1 MKIGILKE
9 IKNNENRVALPP
21 SGVLELQNQGHE
33 VWVETGAGNGSG
45 ISDEAYQKA
54 GAIIKTSAAE
64 VWSCE
69 LVLKVKE
76 PIESEYQ
83 YFREGLLL
91 FTYLHMAAN
100 KPLAEALLAA
110 KVNAVA
116 YENVTTAT
124 GQLPLLAPMSV
135 IAGRMAPQFGA
146 RFLERSSGGEGI
158 LLAGVPG
165 VKRGEVVIIGGGV
178 AGTNAAQIAFGLGAK
193 VTVLDTNLQ
202 RLQELESEFSGQIQ
216 TLASNISNLE
226 SSLATADL
234 VVGAVLLPGHKAPK
248 LVTQEMV
255 SQMKPGSVIVDIA
268 IDQGGIFETGDTVT
282 THDAPTYIRE
292 GVIHYAV
299 ANMPGAVPQTSTY
312 ALSNATLPY
321 VLQLAKQPLA
331 EVLQENSDLHQGV
344 NTYQGHLTLQAVAED
359 LDLGYTPL
367 DDLL

>member
-1 MKIGILKE
+1 MRIGILKE

-21 SGVLELQNQGHE
+21 SGVLELHNQGHE
-33 VWVETGAGNGSG
+33 VWVEATAGVGSG
-45 ISDEAYQKA
+45 ISDHEYAEA
-54 GAIIKTSAAE
+54 GALIKDSAAD
-64 VWSCE
+64 VWSCD

-76 PIESEYQ
+76 PLASEYH
-83 YFREGLLL
+83 YFREDLLL

-100 KPLAEALLAA
+100 QPLAEALLAS
-110 KVNAVA
+110 KVNAIA
-116 YENVTTAT
+116 YENVTTPANH
-124 GQLPLLAPMSV
+124 LPLLAPMSV
-135 IAGRMAPQFGA
+135 IAGRMAPQIGA

-165 VKRGEVVIIGGGV
+165 VKRGEVVIIGGGI

-216 TLASNISNLE
+216 TLSSNLSNLE

-234 VVGAVLLPGHKAPK
+234 VIGAVLLPGHKAPK
-248 LVTQEMV
+248 LVTREMV
-255 SQMKPGSVIVDIA
+255 AQMKAGSVIVDIA

-282 THDAPTYIRE
+282 THDTPTYVRE

-321 VLQLAKQPLA
+321 ILELAKQPINDA
-331 EVLQENSDLHQGV
+331 FRENQDLYHGV
-344 NTYQGHLTLQAVAED
+344 NTFQGHLTLQAVAED
-359 LDLGYTPL
+359 LDMSYTSL
-367 DDLL
+367 EQLL